1 MQRRTSGR
9 FLTTGPPV
17 VSTFERRHSAAIQ
30 KSPVKRGDLD
40 AGGGT
45 RLALVLHDYARFE
58 PHWTRWGGE
67 QLSGK

>member
-1 MQRRTSGR
+1 LNVATLRL
-9 FLTTGPPV
+9 FK
-17 VSTFERRHSAAIQ
+17 